1 MYLGAK
7 RNSRHSLNKPNK
19 LIPKNMAETR
29 RHRVDF
35 EARKTVKE
43 PVDVSFTKKDGQ
55 RVSFPAHEKV
65 KEKVDV
71 NFLARK

>member
-1 MYLGAK
+1 
-7 RNSRHSLNKPNK
+7 
-19 LIPKNMAETR
+19 MAETR

-43 PVDVSFTKKDGQ
+43 SVDVSFTKKDGQ

-71 NFLARK
+71 NFLARDKKR